1 MQNKTVIITGANGNL
16 GKAVVSKFLEG
27 GYRVIATVLHE
38 SMLDEFP
45 KNERLEVCTV
55 DLLQEAGTASFAAA
69 MIAKYKTIEGALM
82 LAGGFA
88 AGDIGKA
95 NDNELL
101 KMYSLNFET
110 AYHVARPLFRH
121 MKEQG
126 YGRLIFVGARPAL
139 EAAAGKHAVAYAIS
153 KAMVIKLAEILNADA
168 KGMNVTAT
176 VIVPSTIDTP
186 PNRTSMPQADFNSWV
201 KAEQIA
207 DLMEMICSE
216 TGSPLRETVLKVYAN
231 A

>member
-16 GKAVVSKFLEG
+16 GTAVVAKFLES

-38 SMLDEFP
+38 SMLNSFP
-45 KNERLEVCTV
+45 KNERLEVCAV
-55 DLLQEAGTASFAAA
+55 DLLKEGGTSTFAAA
-69 MIAKYKTIEGALM
+69 MIAKYKSVEGVLM
-82 LAGGFA
+82 LAGGFV
-88 AGDIGKA
+88 AGDIGKT
-95 NDNELL
+95 NDDELI
-101 KMYSLNFET
+101 KMYNLNFET
-110 AYHVARPLFRH
+110 AYHIARPLFRH

-168 KGMNVTAT
+168 KGTNVTAT

-186 PNRTSMPQADFNSWV
+186 PNRASMPQANFVDWV

-207 DLMEMICSE
+207 DLMEMVCSE
-216 TGSPLRETVLKVYAN
+216 KGNPLRETVLKVYAN